1 MEECKYIIKEKKM
14 ENLINEDSNLS
25 SSDNESDNKFD
36 NKSDNDENFSSFL
49 STIYIKKME
58 IKKIKDSLI
67 DLRTTSEVM
76 KKTEIS
82 ER

>member
-1 MEECKYIIKEKKM
+1 M

-49 STIYIKKME
+49 STIYIKKWRL
-58 IKKIKDSLI
+58 KKLKIA
-67 DLRTTSEVM
+67 
-76 KKTEIS
+76 
-82 ER
+82 

>member
-1 MEECKYIIKEKKM
+1 M
-14 ENLINEDSNLS
+14 ENLINDDSNLS

-36 NKSDNDENFSSFL
+36 SKSDNDENFSSFFT
-49 STIYIKKME
+49 TIYIKKME
-58 IKKIKDSLI
+58 IQKIKDSLI

-76 KKTEIS
+76 KKTEIC